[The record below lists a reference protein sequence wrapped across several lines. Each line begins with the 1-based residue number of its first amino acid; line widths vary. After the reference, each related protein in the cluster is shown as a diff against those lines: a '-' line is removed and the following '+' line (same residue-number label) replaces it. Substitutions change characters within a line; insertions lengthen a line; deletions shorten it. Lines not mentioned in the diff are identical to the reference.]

1 MTTMTAEKPANK
13 RNHPSTDRA
22 EWERQVVA
30 NLVYLLDCS
39 TQKATD
45 IANSQMFVLNQ
56 AWAKGFCAKSTATA
70 VELSASPL

>member
-1 MTTMTAEKPANK
+1 MTTMTAAKPANK
-13 RNHPSTDRA
+13 RNLPSSERT

-39 TQKATD
+39 AQKATD

-56 AWAKGFCAKSTATA
+56 AWGKGFCAKSTATA
-70 VELSASPL
+70 VELSASPM